1 MSLCIRVRIFL
12 THRSGRVRA
21 TICPDILRQSI
32 GDMTLSETPR
42 FITPRES
49 IYDLLS
55 AIGYRSRVNF
65 TKLLISRSERAE
77 RWRQL

>member
-1 MSLCIRVRIFL
+1 
-12 THRSGRVRA
+12 
-21 TICPDILRQSI
+21 
-32 GDMTLSETPR
+32 MTLSETPR
-42 FITPRES
+42 FITPRVS

-55 AIGYRSRVNF
+55 AIGYRSRVNS